1 MNIFKLLN
9 RYFGMFLFK
18 ATEDGGGATP
28 EPQGSDG
35 GDGEDD
41 VMSRLVQLVD
51 GESPDDDGGNDGG
64 TDDAPQPDDPQPD
77 APVEKQFTI
86 KVDGEERTLTE
97 AELIAEAQKSAA
109 ANKRFEEAAALR
121 KQAEAERAP
130 LQQERAQLK
139 QVLDTF
145 VPQMQALMQAE
156 QPNWEHL
163 LANDPHEYM
172 RQRHVFEQRAVQL
185 QQAQAAQAYLT
196 QQQQNEAA
204 QQAQVRID
212 EEGRKLRDALP
223 DWKDPAK
230 AAEGAKAITEYLT
243 KTSGFD
249 AAELNGINDHRLL
262 VVADKARRYDEL
274 MKQQTQA
281 AQKVGKLPA
290 KVEKPGTG
298 VKPGDGR
305 TEAMRRLKQTGSV
318 EAGADALMQ
327 FL

>member
-1 MNIFKLLN
+1 MDE
-9 RYFGMFLFK
+9 
-18 ATEDGGGATP
+18 ATQSGADTQGNEGGFDDDILSRLTEMVDGSETSEEGGSEGGEEVEAQPEEAQPETP
-28 EPQGSDG
+28 E
-35 GDGEDD
+35 E
-41 VMSRLVQLVD
+41 
-51 GESPDDDGGNDGG
+51 
-64 TDDAPQPDDPQPD
+64 
-77 APVEKQFTI
+77 EKYVI
-86 KVDGEERTLTE
+86 KVDGEERTLTK

-318 EAGADALMQ
+318 DAGAAALMQ

>member
-1 MNIFKLLN
+1 MDE
-9 RYFGMFLFK
+9 
-18 ATEDGGGATP
+18 ATQSGADTQGNEGGFDDDILSRLSEMVDGSETSEEGGDEGGEEVEAQPEEAQPETP
-28 EPQGSDG
+28 E
-35 GDGEDD
+35 E
-41 VMSRLVQLVD
+41 
-51 GESPDDDGGNDGG
+51 
-64 TDDAPQPDDPQPD
+64 
-77 APVEKQFTI
+77 EKYVI
-86 KVDGEERTLTE
+86 KVDGEERTLTK

-196 QQQQNEAA
+196 QQQQTEAA

-249 AAELNGINDHRLL
+249 ASELNGINDHRLL

-274 MKQQTQA
+274 MKQQAQA

-318 EAGADALMQ
+318 DAGAAALMQ

>member
-1 MNIFKLLN
+1 MDE
-9 RYFGMFLFK
+9 
-18 ATEDGGGATP
+18 ATQSGADTQGNEGGFDDDILSRLTEMVDGSEPSEEGGSEGGEEVEAQPEEAQPETP
-28 EPQGSDG
+28 E
-35 GDGEDD
+35 E
-41 VMSRLVQLVD
+41 
-51 GESPDDDGGNDGG
+51 
-64 TDDAPQPDDPQPD
+64 
-77 APVEKQFTI
+77 EKYVI
-86 KVDGEERTLTE
+86 KVDGEERTLTK

-196 QQQQNEAA
+196 QQQQTEAA

-249 AAELNGINDHRLL
+249 ASELNGINDHRLL

-274 MKQQTQA
+274 MKQQAQA

-318 EAGADALMQ
+318 DAGAAALMQ

>member
-1 MNIFKLLN
+1 MDE
-9 RYFGMFLFK
+9 
-18 ATEDGGGATP
+18 ATQSGA
-28 EPQGSDG
+28 ENQGS
-35 GDGEDD
+35 EVSFDD
-41 VMSRLVQLVD
+41 DILGRLSEMVD
-51 GESPDDDGGNDGG
+51 GSEPGEEGGHEGG
-64 TDDAPQPDDPQPD
+64 ETDQSDAQPDAAQPD
-77 APVEKQFTI
+77 APAEETFVI
-86 KVDGEERTLTE
+86 KVDGEERNLTK

-156 QPNWEHL
+156 QPNWEDL
-163 LANDPHEYM
+163 IATNPQEYL
-172 RQRHVFEQRAVQL
+172 RQRHMWEARSAQL

-196 QQQQNEAA
+196 QQQQVEAA

-212 EEGRKLRDALP
+212 EEGRKLRDAIP
-223 DWKDPAK
+223 EWKDDTK
-230 AAEGAKAITEYLT
+230 YAAGARAIVDYLT
-243 KTSGFD
+243 STGFD
-249 AAELNGINDHRLL
+249 AQELNGINDHRLL
-262 VVADKARRYDEL
+262 IVADKARKYDEL
-274 MKQQTQA
+274 VKQQTQA
-281 AQKVGKLPA
+281 AQKVNKLPP

-305 TEAMRRLKQTGSV
+305 TEAMRRLKQTGTV
-318 EAGADALMQ
+318 DAGAAALMQ

>member
-1 MNIFKLLN
+1 MDE
-9 RYFGMFLFK
+9 
-18 ATEDGGGATP
+18 ATQSGADTQGNEGGFDDDILSRLTEMVDGSETSEEGGSEGGEEVEAQPEEAQPETP
-28 EPQGSDG
+28 E
-35 GDGEDD
+35 
-41 VMSRLVQLVD
+41 
-51 GESPDDDGGNDGG
+51 
-64 TDDAPQPDDPQPD
+64 
-77 APVEKQFTI
+77 EKKWTI
-86 KVDGEERTLTE
+86 KVDGEERAYTE
-97 AELIAEAQKSAA
+97 AELIARAQKADASE
-109 ANKRFEEAAALR
+109 KRFEEAAALR

-196 QQQQNEAA
+196 QQQQTEAA

-249 AAELNGINDHRLL
+249 ASELNGINDHRLL